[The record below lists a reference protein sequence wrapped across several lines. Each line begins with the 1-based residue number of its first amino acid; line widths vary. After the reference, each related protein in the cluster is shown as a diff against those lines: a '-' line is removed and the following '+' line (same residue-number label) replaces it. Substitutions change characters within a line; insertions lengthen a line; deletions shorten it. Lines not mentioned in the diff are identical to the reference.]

1 MNKFDYVLK
10 DAKGNE
16 FLINVE
22 ENKDLVERLNTYADK
37 VTKKE
42 DDKND

>member
-1 MNKFDYVLK
+1 MNKFDYVVT
-10 DAKGNE
+10 DANGNE

-22 ENKDLVERLNTYADK
+22 ENKDLVERLKAYTDK

-42 DDKND
+42 DDKNE